1 MDPCCE
7 TDEPVQHP
15 RTTRWAYVALLCGV
29 TSALLLALALVG
41 YPIVLFH
48 LCFFFIVAGVIG
60 FIVAAVR
67 VTTTDACRGMR
78 PATAGLGIT
87 IGVACLLLAIS
98 PPVQK
103 VREPSFQ
110 IQAQNH
116 MRQVLIGLH
125 TYHDIHKRFPPP
137 ASSDKDGR
145 PLLSWRVAI
154 LPHLEQEALYREFKL
169 DEPWDSPH
177 NINLLDRM
185 PYLFESP
192 QLGKPAG
199 PNRTHFQLVVGRG
212 AAFDDPFAI
221 VRLQNGF
228 PDGTGTILMV
238 EAARPVP
245 WTKPEDFSFH
255 PDESLPPL
263 GGSFLVDSDWFGS
276 RRQEGFHM
284 RSASAEMF
292 FVRLPVDEG
301 KLRWGMLRN
310 DGKGWSPD

>member
-1 MDPCCE
+1 M
-7 TDEPVQHP
+7 
-15 RTTRWAYVALLCGV
+15 
-29 TSALLLALALVG
+29 
-41 YPIVLFH
+41 
-48 LCFFFIVAGVIG
+48 
-60 FIVAAVR
+60 
-67 VTTTDACRGMR
+67 
-78 PATAGLGIT
+78 
-87 IGVACLLLAIS
+87 
-98 PPVQK
+98 
-103 VREPSFQ
+103 
-110 IQAQNH
+110 
-116 MRQVLIGLH
+116 
-125 TYHDIHKRFPPP
+125 
-137 ASSDKDGR
+137 
-145 PLLSWRVAI
+145 
-154 LPHLEQEALYREFKL
+154 PHLEQEALYREFKL

-185 PYLFESP
+185 PYLSESP

-284 RSASAEMF
+284 GSASAEMF

-301 KLRWGMLRN
+301 KLRWACCEMTAKAGLPTDGAVESHQAAARSEPDAPTRARQRSDKTPFRPCWRVGLPASIKRN
-310 DGKGWSPD
+310 PRSTLWSPP